1 MSFMAK
7 KNKNKIKAFTLSE
20 MLVVL
25 LLTVIVVGLAFAIL
39 NLVQKQMWGI
49 QEVYGQKTVNN
60 QLKQS
65 LWIDFNSH
73 PQIHWAA
80 QSGELKL
87 ENELETTTYQ
97 FYEGYILREKDTFY
111 TDLIVKEL
119 YFNGNL
125 VNEGAVDAME
135 LTTSIESFNVN
146 FFVFKR
152 NAASNFMD

>member
-1 MSFMAK
+1 MFFMAK
-7 KNKNKIKAFTLSE
+7 KNNNKIQAFTLSE

-49 QEVYGQKTVNN
+49 QDVYGQKTVNN
-60 QLKQS
+60 HLKQA

-73 PQIHWAA
+73 SQIHWDPQQGA
-80 QSGELKL
+80 LLL
-87 ENELETTTYQ
+87 ENELDKMGYQ
-97 FYEGYILREKDTFY
+97 FREGYVLREKDTFY
-111 TDLIVKEL
+111 TDLIVKAL

-125 VNEGAVDAME
+125 VDEGAVDAME
-135 LTTSIESFNVN
+135 LTTSIESVN
-146 FFVFKR
+146 TDFFVFKR

>member
-1 MSFMAK
+1 MSK
-7 KNKNKIKAFTLSE
+7 KNSDKIKAFTLSE

-49 QEVYGQKTVNN
+49 QDVYGQKTVNN
-60 QLKQS
+60 QLKQA

-73 PQIHWAA
+73 PQIYWVA
-80 QSGELKL
+80 QRGELKFESEL
-87 ENELETTTYQ
+87 ENTSYQ
-97 FYEGYILREKDTFY
+97 FAEGYVLREKDTFY
-111 TDLIVKEL
+111 TDLIIKDL

-125 VNEGAVDAME
+125 VNEGAVDALE
-135 LTTSIESFNVN
+135 LTTSIESFNAD

-152 NAASNFMD
+152 NAASNFMY